1 MSTLAV
7 PLHSAAVPD
16 AAPAGYRPDIDGLRA
31 IAVLSVLGF
40 HAFPTR
46 VPGGFVGV
54 DVFFVI
60 SGFLISGIV
69 MGELGRGHFSL
80 ASFYARRVRRIFTAL
95 IVVLACTYAAGWLL
109 LVAGDFRDLGKH
121 IAGGAGFVANLVQW
135 RESGY
140 FAADADLQ
148 PLLHLWSLG
157 IEEQFY
163 LAWPLLLWL
172 AWRRSIGLLAVIA
185 AILVASF
192 AFDVSLLK
200 TDAVASFYS
209 PLGRFWELLLGAALA
224 WRAQTGLAPA
234 RYPGTLATIGL
245 VLIGAAML
253 LVDKHHRFPGW
264 WALLPTIGTVLVIRA
279 GKDAAPNRFLL
290 SHPAVV
296 WVGLISYPLYLWHW
310 PLLAFGRIEADGMP
324 SSLLRL
330 GALAASVVLA
340 SLTYQFI
347 ERPVRHRV
355 SIRKTVLTLSLGMAC
370 VGVVGLVTYW
380 SRGMAERSVNHDE
393 RRQFMHH
400 YEHLGRELAGPY
412 HLECDFYDSE
422 RHGRKPSIDASCV
435 NPGGDETV
443 FLWGDSHAQALSHGI
458 RSLMPREGRVAQVA
472 TAGCKPNL
480 GPTDTLS
487 PGDACN
493 ASNAFA
499 LAAIERLKPAVVVMA
514 QVDRHTATDW
524 GAIAK
529 ALRQRGVGKV
539 LLVGPMPRWDPSL
552 PAIVAHLHWGQPHE
566 RVLDGL
572 EHDPIE
578 TDRLMASRYGTSK
591 DLTYVSMV
599 SGLCNQE
606 GCMATVPGMGGTDLM
621 AWDSGHLTPDA
632 SVFVVER
639 LLRGPIVSAALAAR
653 PSHAGN

>member
-1 MSTLAV
+1 MSTLAI
-7 PLHSAAVPD
+7 PLESAAAADVPH
-16 AAPAGYRPDIDGLRA
+16 AGYRPDIDGLRA
-31 IAVLSVLGF
+31 VAVLSVLGF
-40 HAFPTR
+40 HAFPNL

-95 IVVLACTYAAGWLL
+95 IVVLACTYAAGWML

-140 FAADADLQ
+140 FAADAELQ

-172 AWRRSIGLLAVIA
+172 AWRRSLGLLALIAVIVA
-185 AILVASF
+185 ASF

-209 PLGRFWELLLGAALA
+209 PLGRVWELLLGAALA
-224 WRAQTGLAPA
+224 WRAQNGMKPVQH
-234 RYPGTLATIGL
+234 PGTLATAGL
-245 VLIGAAML
+245 VLIGAAIL
-253 LVDKHHRFPGW
+253 LVDKQHRFPGW

-279 GKDAAPNRFLL
+279 GKDAVPNRFLL

-310 PLLAFGRIEADGMP
+310 PLLAFERIETDGMP

-330 GALAASVVLA
+330 GALAAAVVLA
-340 SLTYQFI
+340 SLTYLYI
-347 ERPVRHRV
+347 ERPVRRQG
-355 SIRKTVLTLSLGMAC
+355 IRKTVFALSLGMGCLGA
-370 VGVVGLVTYW
+370 VGLDTYW
-380 SRGMAERSVNHDE
+380 SRGMTERTANHDE
-393 RRQFMHH
+393 RRQFMHY
-400 YEHLGRELAGPY
+400 YEHMGRELAGPY

-422 RHGRKPSIDASCV
+422 RHGRKASIDASCV
-435 NPGGDETV
+435 NPGGEETV

-458 RSLMPREGRVAQVA
+458 RSLMPREDRVAQVA
-472 TAGCKPNL
+472 TAGCKPHL
-480 GPTDTLS
+480 GPTDTLT

-514 QVDRHTATDW
+514 QIDRHLATDW
-524 GAIAK
+524 DAIAEV
-529 ALRQRGVGKV
+529 LLHRGVGKV
-539 LLVGPMPRWDPSL
+539 LLVGPVPRWDPSL
-552 PAIVAHLHWGQPHE
+552 PSIVAHLHWGKPHD
-566 RVLDGL
+566 RLRDGL
-572 EHDPIE
+572 ERDPIE
-578 TDRLMASRYGTSK
+578 TDRLLASRYGTSK
-591 DLTYVSMV
+591 HLRYVSMV
-599 SGLCNQE
+599 AGLCNQE
-606 GCMATVPGMGGTDLM
+606 GCMATIPEKAGPNLL

-632 SVFVVER
+632 SVFVVEK
-639 LLRGPIVSAALAAR
+639 LLRAPIVSAAMAAA